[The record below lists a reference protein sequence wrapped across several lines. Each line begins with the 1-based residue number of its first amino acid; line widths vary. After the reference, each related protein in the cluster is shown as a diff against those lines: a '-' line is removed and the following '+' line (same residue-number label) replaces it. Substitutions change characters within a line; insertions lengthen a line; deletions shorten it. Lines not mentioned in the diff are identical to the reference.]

1 MSVERRLAD
10 QVQAHLLDQPDAD
23 PTAVLG
29 RLAPLL
35 PQDERVE
42 VLRLVRS
49 RRVGLGPV
57 DELLGDPRVS
67 EVMVNGPGT
76 VWIEREGRLEASA
89 LSLDRGEIDLLVERL
104 MIPIGRRVDQRSPCI
119 DGRLADGSRVNVVVP
134 PIALDGPYI
143 TIRRFVVQ
151 DVELQD
157 FGTEAAAVLAAE
169 VLARRNVI
177 VSGGTGAGKTTL
189 LNAIAR
195 EVDASERIVTAED
208 AAELRLPHPHVVRLE
223 TRPESAE
230 HVGLITMRDLVRN
243 ALRMRPDRL
252 ILGEISRAGGKDTQG
267 RISVQASQ
275 RGNHVLIQVRDDGR
289 GIDVDAVRATAV
301 SRGLIERDTT
311 LSEKETLE
319 LVFHPGFSTRAFCSR
334 IRQSRIAHAPRRP
347 RVAFRPNRVF
357 FHSSLGSALTA
368 TTFPRRDAGEAPTLA
383 RARGGRV

>member
-119 DGRLADGSRVNVVVP
+119 DGRLADGSRVNIVVP

-252 ILGEISRAGGKDTQG
+252 ILGEIRGGEAFELM
-267 RISVQASQ
+267 QALNTGH
-275 RGNHVLIQVRDDGR
+275 RGCLSTVHANQPVDALRRLESLAVLGGGGYPLAAVRDQMASAVDVIVHVARDRRGHRSITEVAEVRPDG
-289 GIDVDAVRATAV
+289 GVEVRW
-301 SRGLIERDTT
+301 S
-311 LSEKETLE
+311 
-319 LVFHPGFSTRAFCSR
+319 
-334 IRQSRIAHAPRRP
+334 Q
-347 RVAFRPNRVF
+347 
-357 FHSSLGSALTA
+357 
-368 TTFPRRDAGEAPTLA
+368 
-383 RARGGRV
+383 

>member
-76 VWIEREGRLEASA
+76 VWIEREGLLEASA

-119 DGRLADGSRVNVVVP
+119 DGRLADGSRVNIVVP

-243 ALRMRPDRL
+243 ALRMRADRL
-252 ILGEISRAGGKDTQG
+252 IRGEIRGGEAFELM
-267 RISVQASQ
+267 QALNTGH
-275 RGNHVLIQVRDDGR
+275 RGCLSTVHANQPVDALRRLESLAVLGGGGYPLAAVRDQMASAVDVIVHVARDRRGHRSITEVAEVRPDG
-289 GIDVDAVRATAV
+289 GVEVRW
-301 SRGLIERDTT
+301 S
-311 LSEKETLE
+311 
-319 LVFHPGFSTRAFCSR
+319 
-334 IRQSRIAHAPRRP
+334 Q
-347 RVAFRPNRVF
+347 
-357 FHSSLGSALTA
+357 
-368 TTFPRRDAGEAPTLA
+368 
-383 RARGGRV
+383 